1 LVSSLSDAVATFH
14 RIHLPPAVKY
24 GPVRVGAYGREAV
37 RGYHDAAGMFY
48 ETAGG
53 SAYGRGVLLRSPART
68 YTLPPGPPSLL
79 GGGRTLR
86 WSVITSNGNFYQVKS
101 FTVRWRYYVLR

>member
-68 YTLPPGPPSLL
+68 PCLQARPRCWAGVARCA
-79 GGGRTLR
+79 GA
-86 WSVITSNGNFYQVKS
+86 
-101 FTVRWRYYVLR
+101 